1 MVLPVRVLTKICI
14 DDIVSKRLV
23 GFVIHRESIFHPIK
37 RTITTSLL
45 NVATNLL
52 HNMNIKRFITISNIM
67 NHSKIST
74 KSNQRHEESL
84 NLKREWDILALRR
97 YVIKNEMKELA
108 ERINNCN
115 CTDVDSYENLINL
128 KTYLTEKRI
137 ILDYLDSEISKV
149 SSLYYDKTIRKLTD
163 FCN

>member
-1 MVLPVRVLTKICI
+1 
-14 DDIVSKRLV
+14 
-23 GFVIHRESIFHPIK
+23 VIHRESIFHPIK